1 MDEEE
6 VITGD
11 MVNTQLPVIRLENVT
26 KVYSMVSEDV
36 TALDDVTLDVEA
48 GEFIAIMGPSGSGK
62 STLLNMIGAL
72 DTPSSGRVYID
83 GKNIGELDDDE
94 LTDLR
99 RDTIGFIFQM
109 FNLIPLL
116 TVRENVEYPL
126 VLKERSR
133 DHEGRTEALLDKV
146 GLEESLFTHKPNELS
161 GGQQQ
166 RVAIARALIN
176 DPKIILC
183 DEPTGNLD
191 TKTGKR
197 IMELLTEFNRQGKTI
212 CMVTHD
218 PRLAEYAH
226 RIVNLV
232 DGKVA

>member
-1 MDEEE
+1 MTDS
-6 VITGD
+6 VPI
-11 MVNTQLPVIRLENVT
+11 IR
-26 KVYSMVSEDV
+26 
-36 TALDDVTLDVEA
+36 LDDVTKIYSLPSEEVRALDHVTLVVDR

-62 STLLNMIGAL
+62 STLLNLIGCL
-72 DTPSSGRVYID
+72 DVPTSGNLFID

-99 RDTIGFIFQM
+99 RDSLGFIFQQ

-116 TVRENVEYPL
+116 TVIENVEYPL
-126 VLKERSR
+126 VLKKRSR
-133 DHEGRTEALLDKV
+133 DVGGRSEELLQKV
-146 GLEESLFTHKPNELS
+146 GLEESLFTHKPSELS

-166 RVAIARALIN
+166 RVAIARALVN
-176 DPKIILC
+176 DPKILLC

-191 TKTGKR
+191 TKTGNI
-197 IMELLTEFNRQGKTI
+197 IMELLTEVNRQGKTI

-232 DGKVA
+232 DGKIV